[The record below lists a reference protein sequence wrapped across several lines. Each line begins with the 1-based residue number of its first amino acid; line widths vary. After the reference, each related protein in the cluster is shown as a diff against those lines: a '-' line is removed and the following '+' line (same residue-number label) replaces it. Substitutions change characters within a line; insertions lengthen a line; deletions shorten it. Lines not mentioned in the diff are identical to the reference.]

1 MHKFLL
7 LLIPQPVAC
16 HLQEPSGVANTCL
29 KRVES
34 KKRVKIVRLKP
45 PGETAIY
52 AIKLPYFQAT

>member
-34 KKRVKIVRLKP
+34 NKRVKIVRLKP

-52 AIKLPYFQAT
+52 GLI